1 MCVCV
6 CVCVCVREREREGG
20 GGGLEPFE
28 LGMVMVVA
36 GVVGRGDIPMVVK
49 IYFPK

>member
-6 CVCVCVREREREGG
+6 CVCVRVTEREREGG

-28 LGMVMVVA
+28 LAMVMVVA